1 MITSIYYQSP
11 KKIEKFLFK
20 VVFGLNAEGG
30 GLESGLGAESESE
43 SESESWKGSKKY
55 KISV

>member
-43 SESESWKGSKKY
+43 SWKGSKKY